1 VARELAADR
10 EALVPTRD
18 PPAEKPA
25 VAVALRYNRAETD
38 APRVVAS
45 GRGVIAERI
54 LALAFE
60 HGIKVREDADLA
72 ELLAAVEIGNQIPIA
87 AFAAVAEILV
97 YIYRANRAPPQ
108 PPQPHPTG
116 AAP

>member
-1 VARELAADR
+1 
-10 EALVPTRD
+10 VPTRH

-25 VAVALRYNRAETD
+25 VAVALRYNRAEAD

-45 GRGVIAERI
+45 GRGAIAERI

-97 YIYRANRAPPQ
+97 YIYRANRSHSQ
-108 PPQPHPTG
+108 PPPSHATG
-116 AAP
+116 ATP

>member
-1 VARELAADR
+1 VGRELAADR

-108 PPQPHPTG
+108 PPQPHSTG

>member
-1 VARELAADR
+1 
-10 EALVPTRD
+10 VPPRD

-25 VAVALRYNRAETD
+25 VAVALRYDRAEKD

-45 GRGVIAERI
+45 GRGTIAERI

-60 HGIKVREDADLA
+60 HGVKVREDADLA
-72 ELLAAVEIGNQIPIA
+72 ELLAAVEIGNQIPLA

-97 YIYRANRAPPQ
+97 YIYRANRAPP
-108 PPQPHPTG
+108 PPAASAATG
-116 AAP
+116 DPP

>member
-1 VARELAADR
+1 
-10 EALVPTRD
+10 VPNHT
-18 PPAEKPA
+18 PPTEKPA
-25 VAVALRYNRAETD
+25 VAVALRYNRAEGD

-45 GRGVIAERI
+45 GRGAIAERI

-60 HGIKVREDADLA
+60 HGVKVREDADLA

-97 YIYRANRAPPQ
+97 YIYRANRAPP
-108 PPQPHPTG
+108 PSSSPATG
-116 AAP
+116 APP

>member
-1 VARELAADR
+1 M
-10 EALVPTRD
+10 PTRN

-25 VAVALRYNRAETD
+25 VAVALRYNRAEGD

-45 GRGVIAERI
+45 GRGAIAERI

-60 HGIKVREDADLA
+60 HGVKVREDADLA
-72 ELLAAVEIGNQIPIA
+72 ELLAAVEIGNQIPLA

-97 YIYRANRAPPQ
+97 YIYRANRAQ
-108 PPQPHPTG
+108 PPSSSPATG
-116 AAP
+116 APP

>member
-1 VARELAADR
+1 M
-10 EALVPTRD
+10 PTRN

-25 VAVALRYNRAETD
+25 VAVALRYNRAEGD

-45 GRGVIAERI
+45 GRGAVAERI

-60 HGIKVREDADLA
+60 HGVKVREDADLA

-97 YIYRANRAPPQ
+97 YIYRANRARPPSSS
-108 PPQPHPTG
+108 PATG
-116 AAP
+116 APP

>member
-1 VARELAADR
+1 M
-10 EALVPTRD
+10 PTRN

-25 VAVALRYNRAETD
+25 VAVALRYNRAEGD

-45 GRGVIAERI
+45 GRGAVAERI

-60 HGIKVREDADLA
+60 HGVKVREDADLA

-97 YIYRANRAPPQ
+97 YIYRANRAQ
-108 PPQPHPTG
+108 PPSSSPATG
-116 AAP
+116 APP

>member
-1 VARELAADR
+1 M
-10 EALVPTRD
+10 PPRD

-25 VAVALRYNRAETD
+25 VAVALRYDRAEKG

-45 GRGVIAERI
+45 GRGTIAERI

-60 HGIKVREDADLA
+60 HGVKVREDADLA
-72 ELLAAVEIGNQIPIA
+72 ELLAAVEIGNQIPLA

-97 YIYRANRAPPQ
+97 YIYRANRAPP
-108 PPQPHPTG
+108 PPAASVATG
-116 AAP
+116 DPP

>member
-1 VARELAADR
+1 
-10 EALVPTRD
+10 VPTRN
-18 PPAEKPA
+18 PPSEKPA
-25 VAVALRYNRAETD
+25 VAVALRYNRAEAD

-45 GRGVIAERI
+45 GRGAIAERI

-60 HGIKVREDADLA
+60 HGVKVREDADLA

-97 YIYRANRAPPQ
+97 YIYRANRTRPSP
-108 PPQPHPTG
+108 PHPTG
-116 AAP
+116 ATP

>member
-1 VARELAADR
+1 VGRQLAADR

>member
-1 VARELAADR
+1 
-10 EALVPTRD
+10 VPTRN

-25 VAVALRYNRAETD
+25 VAVALRYNRAEGD

-45 GRGVIAERI
+45 GRGAVAERI

-60 HGIKVREDADLA
+60 HGVKVREDADLA
-72 ELLAAVEIGNQIPIA
+72 ELLAAVEIGNQIPLA

-97 YIYRANRAPPQ
+97 YIYRANRAQ
-108 PPQPHPTG
+108 PPSSSPATG
-116 AAP
+116 APP

>member
-1 VARELAADR
+1 MVGELADTG
-10 EALVPTRD
+10 PTLPAHRS
-18 PPAEKPA
+18 PPEKPA
-25 VAVALRYNRAETD
+25 LAVALRYAPGEAD

-45 GRGVIAERI
+45 GRGEIAERI

-72 ELLAAVEIGNQIPIA
+72 QLLAAVEIGEQIPVA

-97 YIYRANRAPPQ
+97 YIYCANRRHQ
-108 PPQPHPTG
+108 SQG
-116 AAP
+116 ASP